1 MRHLEKYE
9 DFAYHSEMFEEDMKK
24 KRKDDEEELIQKNKC
39 QKCTSQRKPIY
50 VPTTREI
57 PRLF

>member
-9 DFAYHSEMFEEDMKK
+9 DFAYHSEMFEEDIKK
-24 KRKDDEEELIQKNKC
+24 KRKDDEEELIQMQRCEKC
-39 QKCTSQRKPIY
+39 ISRRKPIY

-57 PRLF
+57 MRLF